1 LSEKGEKGQQ
11 HNQAQ
16 TRQVQLKKPSM
27 RIRVYSLMILFVMA
41 AILTVVGIVTFDHLQ
56 KVVDA
61 RLSVTHS
68 HDVLSQIER
77 VENITKS
84 AEAGNRGYLLTG
96 RQSYLE
102 PFVRADK
109 RIHPEL
115 SKLSTLTKN
124 HESQQERVAQLI
136 PVVRSKFDDMRRSA
150 KVRERSGMGAA
161 VDSILTDKGKQEM
174 DQIEQ
179 ILSQIKDEESRSLKI
194 RSEAFSE
201 AIADFRRRL
210 IVLAVV
216 SLGSFLAAAAWLN
229 HFLLR
234 RERSET
240 LLQIESAAT
249 QAVNKDSSLEN
260 TVMAVLEAL
269 CVDLDWSFAALWIVD
284 GRSNQLDCA
293 LAWHEPE
300 HNCDAFLNV
309 TQHTQFQAGEELP
322 GQAFALNKPVW
333 VKDMAKHAT
342 FRRASAASQS
352 GLHTGLAFPVSA
364 GEKVIGV
371 FELFSHKAEQYDEDL
386 LHSVELVGSQIG
398 QFIQRKQVEEII
410 HETETRLTAIL
421 SSMGEGIC
429 QIDNDGNLVY
439 LNTRGEELLGYRADE
454 LVGQNMHDVIHRHHP
469 DGKIV
474 SADTCPI
481 RQAVKKAEAY
491 EASNDFFQRKDG
503 SFFPVEYVSTP
514 LNMSNTVTGA
524 VLCFRDITERQE
536 IQRRVNEFYS
546 TVSHELRTP
555 LTSIRGAL
563 GLLEGGKGGELSP
576 KALHLIQVGR
586 AEADRLVRLI
596 NDILDIKKIEAGKL
610 ELNLS
615 EVFIDELIMDTRD
628 AVAAIAAEAG
638 VKIVTEI
645 ATTGSIRADQDRITQ
660 VLTNLMSNA
669 IKFSPP
675 GSQVLIRT
683 SPGKLAGN
691 IRVSIMDQGPGIK
704 SSEMA
709 KLFGMFQQLDASD
722 RRVKGGTGLG
732 LAITKAI
739 VQQHDGIIGVD
750 STEGKGSN
758 FWFEL
763 PSSHAEMVERVL
775 TSELQAFSYDVLMV
789 EDDDVL
795 SETIKETL
803 DYEGFSIRRVGTIND
818 AQRELSR
825 RLPDAMVLDVQ
836 LPDGNG
842 LRLLH
847 RLVAE
852 GQQDLPVIV
861 MTGAEVDISSMNYP
875 LLVDWLPKPFDA
887 QRLINSLYLAVG
899 SRREGPPRVLVIED
913 DAATR
918 EVISQQIASLGAQ
931 VIEAASGEEA
941 LSLGTT
947 AQADLIVLDVGLPQ
961 ADGFEVINQ
970 LRDSGA
976 RTTPLLVYTAK
987 DLSKE
992 EKRKLTLGLTMHMT
1006 KGVTTSDDFLD
1017 GVKAL
1022 LSGLLK
1028 RA

>member
-1 LSEKGEKGQQ
+1 
-11 HNQAQ
+11 
-16 TRQVQLKKPSM
+16 
-27 RIRVYSLMILFVMA
+27 MILVVMA
-41 AILTVVGIVTFDHLQ
+41 AILTVVGIVTFDHLK
-56 KVVDA
+56 KVVEA
-61 RLSVTHS
+61 REDVTHS
-68 HDVLSQIER
+68 HNVLSQIER
-77 VENITKS
+77 VENLAQS
-84 AEAGNRGYLLTG
+84 AEASNRGFILTG
-96 RQSYLE
+96 RQTYLE
-102 PFVRADK
+102 PFNKADK

-115 SKLSTLTKN
+115 AKLTNLTKN
-124 HESQQERVAQLI
+124 HEEQQERVAVLI
-136 PVVRSKFDDMRRSA
+136 PVVKSKFDEMRKSA
-150 KVRERSGMGAA
+150 KLRERLGLSAA
-161 VDSILTDKGKQEM
+161 MEVLLTDKGKQDM
-174 DQIEQ
+174 DKIEQ
-179 ILSQIKDEESRSLKI
+179 LLADIKEEESRSLKI
-194 RSEAFSE
+194 RSEVFTE
-201 AIADFRRRL
+201 AISDFRRRL

-249 QAVNKDSSLEN
+249 QAVNKDSTLEN
-260 TVMAVLEAL
+260 TVMEVLEAL
-269 CVDLDWSFAALWIVD
+269 CVDLDWTFAALWIVD
-284 GRSNQLDCA
+284 ARSNILDCA

-300 HNCDAFLNV
+300 HNCDAFLNM
-309 TQHTQFQAGEELP
+309 TQHTRFLSGEELP
-322 GQAFALNKPVW
+322 GQAWALNKPVW
-333 VKDMAKHAT
+333 VKDMAKHAS
-342 FRRASAASQS
+342 FDRADVAKQN

-364 GEKVIGV
+364 SEKVIGV
-371 FELFSHKAEQYDEDL
+371 FELFSHKLEHYDEDL

-398 QFIQRKQVEEII
+398 QFIQRKLVDEIV

-439 LNTRGEELLGYRADE
+439 LNTRGEELLGYTSDE
-454 LVGQNMHDVIHRHHP
+454 LVGRNMHDMIHRHP
-469 DGKIV
+469 PEGKV
-474 SADTCPI
+474 LTNHTAQQCPI
-481 RQAVKKAEAY
+481 QQSVRKSEAY
-491 EASNDFFQRKDG
+491 EAANDFFQRKDG
-503 SFFPVEYVSTP
+503 TTFPVEYVSTP
-514 LNMSNTVTGA
+514 LKMSESDTGA

-576 KALHLIQVGR
+576 KAMHLIQVGR
-586 AEADRLVRLI
+586 TEADRLVRLI

-615 EVFIDELIMDTRD
+615 EVFIDEVIMDTRD
-628 AVAAIAAEAG
+628 AVAAIATEAG
-638 VKIVTEI
+638 VTLVTEI

-660 VLTNLMSNA
+660 VLTNLLSNA

-675 GSQVLIRT
+675 GSQVVIRT

-691 IRVSIMDQGPGIK
+691 IRVSVIDQGPGIK

-709 KLFGMFQQLDASD
+709 KLFGMFQQLDSSD

-750 STEGKGSN
+750 STEGKGSV

-795 SETIKETL
+795 SATLKETL
-803 DYEGFSIRRVGTIND
+803 DYEGFSIRRVGTMND
-818 AQRELSR
+818 AQKELSK

-842 LRLLH
+842 LRLLN

-861 MTGAEVDISSMNYP
+861 MTGAEIDISSMNYP
-875 LLVDWLPKPFDA
+875 LLIDWLPKPFDA

-961 ADGFEVINQ
+961 ADGFEVINH
-970 LRDSGA
+970 LRDRGA